1 MVQLSHEPED
11 EEGRWE
17 SADFRKEEK
26 YLAERH
32 RMRQIL
38 LGEEKR
44 LRVALMRRSL
54 KAGELSGEQMRRM
67 ELLGLATLKEIEMVL
82 KSRDHY

>member
-44 LRVALMRRSL
+44 LRVALMRRSVEG
-54 KAGELSGEQMRRM
+54 GELSHEQMRRM
-67 ELLGLATLKEIEMVL
+67 ELLSLVTLKEMETAFKGIGN
-82 KSRDHY
+82 Y

>member
-1 MVQLSHEPED
+1 MQLSHEPED